1 MSGMPR
7 FHYKAAD
14 ASGDTS
20 EGIIEASDQA
30 AVVERLRAA
39 HQLPIRVD
47 ELTPESDIA
56 QTGLRRKLATLLGR
70 PVLVRPPLSSREI
83 ATFSRELAT
92 LLTAGLPLTRALS
105 VTEKSFN
112 RVPSSRLLARLRK
125 RIQTGQALSA
135 AMAQE
140 PTVFNRFYVAMV
152 RAGEA
157 SGDLAGVLERLHR
170 ELSRVENIRD
180 SLRQALSYPVILL
193 AVAVL
198 SIAVLL
204 VFVLPQ
210 FAALFRASG
219 VDLPFT
225 TRVVLQLAVF
235 VREYGWLVLGS
246 VVGAWIALRFALG
259 DSTFKR
265 RWHDV
270 LLRAPLIGALIA
282 WIEMQRFTSVV
293 ALLLRGGVPL
303 PEALATAAEGVSNLA
318 LQHALG
324 EAAVQVRQGSALAGA
339 LARQQRIP
347 AQTADLVAI
356 GEEVGEIATMFER
369 TSELYQREI
378 EVTVRSFVAFIEPAL
393 ILVIGLIV
401 AGLVFSVLSAI
412 IGINAL
418 VL

>member
-1 MSGMPR
+1 MPR

-39 HQLPIRVD
+39 DQLPIRVE
-47 ELTPESDIA
+47 ELTPELDIA
-56 QTGLRRKLATLLGR
+56 QTGLKKKLPTLLGR
-70 PVLVRPPLSSREI
+70 PVLVRPPLSAREI

-92 LLTAGLPLTRALS
+92 LLTAGLPLPRALS
-105 VTEKSFN
+105 VTEKSCN
-112 RVPSSRLLARLRK
+112 RKTSSRLLARLRK

>member
-1 MSGMPR
+1 MPR

-14 ASGDTS
+14 DSGDTS

-39 HQLPIRVD
+39 DQLPIRID
-47 ELTPESDIA
+47 ELTPDSNIS
-56 QTGLRRKLATLLGR
+56 QTRLRRTLSTLLGR

-112 RVPSSRLLARLRK
+112 RMESSRLLARLRN
-125 RIQTGQALSA
+125 RIQTGQGLSA

-140 PTVFNRFYVAMV
+140 PAVFDRFYLAMV
-152 RAGEA
+152 RAGEVG
-157 SGDLAGVLERLHR
+157 GDLAGVLQRLHR
-170 ELSRVENIRD
+170 ELSRIENTRD
-180 SLRQALSYPVILL
+180 ALRQALSYPLVLL
-193 AVAVL
+193 TVAIF
-198 SIAVLL
+198 SIVVLL

-225 TRVVLQLAVF
+225 TRAVLGLAVF
-235 VREYGWLVLGS
+235 IREYGWLVLGS
-246 VVGAWIALRFALG
+246 FVAAWLALRFALG
-259 DSTFKR
+259 DPTLKA
-265 RWHDV
+265 RWHGV
-270 LLRAPLIGALIA
+270 LLRAPLIGALLA
-282 WIEMQRFTSVV
+282 RIEMQRFTSVV

-303 PEALATAAEGVSNLA
+303 PEALAIAAEGASNLA
-318 LQHALG
+318 LQHALC
-324 EAAVQVRQGSALAGA
+324 EAAVQVRQGSALADA
-339 LARQQRIP
+339 LTRQQRIP
-347 AQTADLVAI
+347 AQTVDLIAI
-356 GEEVGEIATMFER
+356 GEEVGEIAIMVER
-369 TSELYQREI
+369 TAELYQREI
-378 EVTVRSFVAFIEPAL
+378 EVAVRRFVALIEPAL
-393 ILVIGLIV
+393 ILVVGLIV